1 MKNIP
6 LSDIYC
12 PKNPQLTLLFR
23 IMRIINILFVLLCFQ
38 PDGEE

>member
-23 IMRIINILFVLLCFQ
+23 INYENINILFVLLCF
-38 PDGEE
+38 

>member
-12 PKNPQLTLLFR
+12 PKNPQLTLLFSNYEN
-23 IMRIINILFVLLCFQ
+23 INIFFVLLCF
-38 PDGEE
+38 